1 MYDIVN
7 KISALNLP
15 KEVYPNI
22 PKFYASFS
30 DDLVTLEELKEKV
43 GYLTSKGIAIT
54 KPSQVKIFS
63 LPLDFIKNQ
72 VEQAEKLGL
81 LDMFI
86 SDPTRISSTELFQ
99 RLSYVMSLNETLKD
113 EKGKYSKILFNKK
126 EFDRR
131 YGVDYLTK
139 EKDDN
144 IKVETT
150 NNNEEKVVK
159 EETVSQTNTSL
170 DDLSS
175 EVEKAMNAITAE
187 PIVEN
192 PVKDVK
198 PVETQVEA
206 VVEPVVEAPV
216 QEVTSSEHE
225 DVNPYVM
232 ALSKEQ
238 TIRLDDEML
247 ARFEDLTAHLK
258 NVLITLGY
266 SDEIDGT
273 KSDNLI
279 KLLTSGVTE
288 EREILYYTLTYN
300 KNLTDEEK
308 VSIYKSMK
316 YLEKIG
322 FSKDDIA
329 YMMEN
334 TPEKFIELLKEQKK
348 LVTENISYLKDL
360 GVTNYQDIFLKFY
373 EMFLMDNSN
382 FIAIFSK
389 YEKEDLIEKLKKNI
403 NIVEFL

>member
-7 KISALNLP
+7 KISVLNLP

-30 DDLVTLEELKEKV
+30 DDLVTLEELKEKM

-54 KPSQVKIFS
+54 KPSQVKVFS
-63 LPLDFIKNQ
+63 LPLDFIKSQ

-144 IKVETT
+144 VKVETT
-150 NNNEEKVVK
+150 NNNEENVVK
-159 EETVSQTNTSL
+159 EETISQTNTSL

-175 EVEKAMNAITAE
+175 EVEKAMNTITAE

-192 PVKDVK
+192 PVKDVEHIETH
-198 PVETQVEA
+198 VEVASELIN
-206 VVEPVVEAPV
+206 ESPV
-216 QEVTSSEHE
+216 QEVTPVNNPSETE
-225 DVNPYVM
+225 EINPYVM

-288 EREILYYTLTYN
+288 KREILYYTLTYN

-308 VSIYKSMK
+308 VSIYKA
-316 YLEKIG
+316 I
-322 FSKDDIA
+322 D
-329 YMMEN
+329 N
-334 TPEKFIELLKEQKK
+334 ELK
-348 LVTENISYLKDL
+348 L
-360 GVTNYQDIFLKFY
+360 TNNGELS
-373 EMFLMDNSN
+373 L
-382 FIAIFSK
+382 
-389 YEKEDLIEKLKKNI
+389 
-403 NIVEFL
+403 

>member
-7 KISALNLP
+7 KISVLNLP

-22 PKFYASFS
+22 PKFYDSFS
-30 DDLVTLEELKEKV
+30 DDLVTLEELKEKM

-54 KPSQVKIFS
+54 KPSQVKVFS
-63 LPLDFIKNQ
+63 LPLDFIKSQ

-139 EKDDN
+139 EKDNDV
-144 IKVETT
+144 KVETT
-150 NNNEEKVVK
+150 NNNEENVVK
-159 EETVSQTNTSL
+159 EETISQTNTSL

-175 EVEKAMNAITAE
+175 EVEKAMNTITAE

-192 PVKDVK
+192 PVKDVE
-198 PVETQVEA
+198 PIETHVEVA
-206 VVEPVVEAPV
+206 SEPINESPV
-216 QEVTSSEHE
+216 QEVTPVNNPSETE
-225 DVNPYVM
+225 EINPYVM

-288 EREILYYTLTYN
+288 KREILYYTLTYN

-308 VSIYKSMK
+308 VSIYKA
-316 YLEKIG
+316 I
-322 FSKDDIA
+322 D
-329 YMMEN
+329 N
-334 TPEKFIELLKEQKK
+334 ELK
-348 LVTENISYLKDL
+348 L
-360 GVTNYQDIFLKFY
+360 TNNGELS
-373 EMFLMDNSN
+373 L
-382 FIAIFSK
+382 
-389 YEKEDLIEKLKKNI
+389 
-403 NIVEFL
+403 

>member
-7 KISALNLP
+7 KISVLNLP

-30 DDLVTLEELKEKV
+30 DDLVTLEELKEKM

-54 KPSQVKIFS
+54 KPSQVKVFS
-63 LPLDFIKNQ
+63 LPLDFIKSQ

-139 EKDDN
+139 EKDDDVK
-144 IKVETT
+144 IETT
-150 NNNEEKVVK
+150 NNNEENVVK
-159 EETVSQTNTSL
+159 EETISQTNTSL

-175 EVEKAMNAITAE
+175 EVEKAMNTITAE

-192 PVKDVK
+192 PVKDVE
-198 PVETQVEA
+198 PIETHVEVA
-206 VVEPVVEAPV
+206 SEPINESPV
-216 QEVTSSEHE
+216 QEVTPVNNPSETE
-225 DVNPYVM
+225 EINPYVM

-288 EREILYYTLTYN
+288 KREILYYTLTYN

-308 VSIYKSMK
+308 VSIYKA
-316 YLEKIG
+316 I
-322 FSKDDIA
+322 D
-329 YMMEN
+329 N
-334 TPEKFIELLKEQKK
+334 ELK
-348 LVTENISYLKDL
+348 L
-360 GVTNYQDIFLKFY
+360 TNNGELS
-373 EMFLMDNSN
+373 L
-382 FIAIFSK
+382 
-389 YEKEDLIEKLKKNI
+389 
-403 NIVEFL
+403 

>member
-7 KISALNLP
+7 KISVLNLP

-30 DDLVTLEELKEKV
+30 DDLVTLEELKEKM

-54 KPSQVKIFS
+54 KPSQVKVFS
-63 LPLDFIKNQ
+63 LPLDFIKSQ

-131 YGVDYLTK
+131 YGVEYLTK

-144 IKVETT
+144 VKVETS
-150 NNNEEKVVK
+150 NNNEENVVK
-159 EETVSQTNTSL
+159 KETVSQTNTSL

-175 EVEKAMNAITAE
+175 EVEKAMNTITAE

-192 PVKDVK
+192 PVKDVE
-198 PVETQVEA
+198 PVETHVEVA
-206 VVEPVVEAPV
+206 AEPINESSVQKVTPV
-216 QEVTSSEHE
+216 NTPSEVE

-308 VSIYKSMK
+308 VSIYKA
-316 YLEKIG
+316 I
-322 FSKDDIA
+322 D
-329 YMMEN
+329 N
-334 TPEKFIELLKEQKK
+334 ELK
-348 LVTENISYLKDL
+348 L
-360 GVTNYQDIFLKFY
+360 TNNGELS
-373 EMFLMDNSN
+373 L
-382 FIAIFSK
+382 
-389 YEKEDLIEKLKKNI
+389 
-403 NIVEFL
+403 

>member
-30 DDLVTLEELKEKV
+30 DDLITLEELKEKM

-63 LPLDFIKNQ
+63 LPLDFIKSQ

-81 LDMFI
+81 LDIFI
-86 SDPTRISSTELFQ
+86 SDPTRITSTELFQ
-99 RLSYVMSLNETLKD
+99 RLGYVMSLNESLKD
-113 EKGKYSKILFNKK
+113 EKEKYKKILFNKK

-131 YGVDYLTK
+131 YGVEYLNTRQK
-139 EKDDN
+139 EIITDFEKQDVIIDKPEDVSKNVEPVIIENN
-144 IKVETT
+144 IIT
-150 NNNEEKVVK
+150 
-159 EETVSQTNTSL
+159 

-175 EVEKAMNAITAE
+175 EVEKAMNAPVVE
-187 PIVEN
+187 PVVEN

-206 VVEPVVEAPV
+206 VVEPVVEAQV
-216 QEVTSSEHE
+216 QEVTPVSAPSESE
-225 DVNPYVM
+225 EINPYVM

-279 KLLTSGVTE
+279 KLLTSGITE

-308 VSIYKSMK
+308 VSIYNA
-316 YLEKIG
+316 I
-322 FSKDDIA
+322 D
-329 YMMEN
+329 N
-334 TPEKFIELLKEQKK
+334 ELK
-348 LVTENISYLKDL
+348 L
-360 GVTNYQDIFLKFY
+360 TNNGELS
-373 EMFLMDNSN
+373 L
-382 FIAIFSK
+382 
-389 YEKEDLIEKLKKNI
+389 
-403 NIVEFL
+403 

>member
-7 KISALNLP
+7 KISVLNLP

-30 DDLVTLEELKEKV
+30 DDLVTLEELKEKM

-54 KPSQVKIFS
+54 KPSQVKVFS
-63 LPLDFIKNQ
+63 LPLDFIKSQ

-86 SDPTRISSTELFQ
+86 SDPTRISSTELFK

-139 EKDDN
+139 EKGN
-144 IKVETT
+144 NVKV
-150 NNNEEKVVK
+150 
-159 EETVSQTNTSL
+159 ETVSQTNTAL

-175 EVEKAMNAITAE
+175 EVEKAMNTITAE

-192 PVKDVK
+192 PVKDVE
-198 PVETQVEA
+198 PVETHVEVA
-206 VVEPVVEAPV
+206 SEPINESSV
-216 QEVTSSEHE
+216 QEVTPVNNPTEVE

-308 VSIYKSMK
+308 VSIYKA
-316 YLEKIG
+316 I
-322 FSKDDIA
+322 D
-329 YMMEN
+329 N
-334 TPEKFIELLKEQKK
+334 ELK
-348 LVTENISYLKDL
+348 L
-360 GVTNYQDIFLKFY
+360 TNNGELS
-373 EMFLMDNSN
+373 L
-382 FIAIFSK
+382 
-389 YEKEDLIEKLKKNI
+389 
-403 NIVEFL
+403 

>member
-7 KISALNLP
+7 KISVLNLP

-30 DDLVTLEELKEKV
+30 DDLVTLEELKEKM
-43 GYLTSKGIAIT
+43 GYLTTKGIAIT
-54 KPSQVKIFS
+54 KPSQVKVFS
-63 LPLDFIKNQ
+63 LPLDFIKSQ

-86 SDPTRISSTELFQ
+86 SDPTRISSTELFK

-139 EKDDN
+139 EKNDN
-144 IKVETT
+144 VKVETT
-150 NNNEEKVVK
+150 NNNEENVVK
-159 EETVSQTNTSL
+159 KETVSQTNTSL

-175 EVEKAMNAITAE
+175 EVEKAMNTITAE

-192 PVKDVK
+192 PVKDVE
-198 PVETQVEA
+198 PIETHVEVA
-206 VVEPVVEAPV
+206 SEPINESSV
-216 QEVTSSEHE
+216 QEVTPVNNPSEVE
-225 DVNPYVM
+225 VVNPYVM

-308 VSIYKSMK
+308 VSIYNA
-316 YLEKIG
+316 I
-322 FSKDDIA
+322 D
-329 YMMEN
+329 N
-334 TPEKFIELLKEQKK
+334 ELK
-348 LVTENISYLKDL
+348 L
-360 GVTNYQDIFLKFY
+360 TNNGELS
-373 EMFLMDNSN
+373 L
-382 FIAIFSK
+382 
-389 YEKEDLIEKLKKNI
+389 
-403 NIVEFL
+403 

>member
-7 KISALNLP
+7 KISVLNLP

-30 DDLVTLEELKEKV
+30 DDLVTLEELKEKM

-54 KPSQVKIFS
+54 KPSQVKVFS
-63 LPLDFIKNQ
+63 LPLDFIKSQ

-86 SDPTRISSTELFQ
+86 SDPTRISSTELFK

-139 EKDDN
+139 EKHDN
-144 IKVETT
+144 VKVETT
-150 NNNEEKVVK
+150 NNNEENVVK
-159 EETVSQTNTSL
+159 EETISQTNTSL

-175 EVEKAMNAITAE
+175 EVEKAMNTITAE

-192 PVKDVK
+192 PVKDVE
-198 PVETQVEA
+198 PVEVA
-206 VVEPVVEAPV
+206 SEPINESPV
-216 QEVTSSEHE
+216 QEVTSVNTTLETE
-225 DVNPYVM
+225 EINPYVM

-288 EREILYYTLTYN
+288 KREILYYTLTYN

-308 VSIYKSMK
+308 VSIYKA
-316 YLEKIG
+316 I
-322 FSKDDIA
+322 D
-329 YMMEN
+329 N
-334 TPEKFIELLKEQKK
+334 ELK
-348 LVTENISYLKDL
+348 L
-360 GVTNYQDIFLKFY
+360 TNNGELS
-373 EMFLMDNSN
+373 L
-382 FIAIFSK
+382 
-389 YEKEDLIEKLKKNI
+389 
-403 NIVEFL
+403 

>member
-7 KISALNLP
+7 KISVLNLP

-30 DDLVTLEELKEKV
+30 DDLVTLEELKEKM

-54 KPSQVKIFS
+54 KPSQVKVFS
-63 LPLDFIKNQ
+63 LPLDFIKSQ

-144 IKVETT
+144 VKVETT
-150 NNNEEKVVK
+150 NNNEENVVK
-159 EETVSQTNTSL
+159 EETISQTNTSL
-170 DDLSS
+170 DDLNS
-175 EVEKAMNAITAE
+175 EVEKAMNTITAE

-192 PVKDVK
+192 PVKDVE
-198 PVETQVEA
+198 PVETHVEVA
-206 VVEPVVEAPV
+206 SEPINESPV
-216 QEVTSSEHE
+216 QEVTPVNNPSETE
-225 DVNPYVM
+225 EINPYVM

-288 EREILYYTLTYN
+288 KREILYYTLTYN

-308 VSIYKSMK
+308 VSIYKA
-316 YLEKIG
+316 I
-322 FSKDDIA
+322 D
-329 YMMEN
+329 N
-334 TPEKFIELLKEQKK
+334 ELK
-348 LVTENISYLKDL
+348 LTNNGELSLWNI
-360 GVTNYQDIFLKFY
+360 
-373 EMFLMDNSN
+373 
-382 FIAIFSK
+382 
-389 YEKEDLIEKLKKNI
+389 
-403 NIVEFL
+403 

>member
-63 LPLDFIKNQ
+63 LPLDFIKSQ

-81 LDMFI
+81 LDMFV
-86 SDPTRISSTELFQ
+86 SDPTRISSTELFK

-131 YGVDYLTK
+131 YGVEYLTK

-144 IKVETT
+144 VKVETT

-175 EVEKAMNAITAE
+175 EVEKAMNTITAE

-192 PVKDVK
+192 PVKDVES
-198 PVETQVEA
+198 VETHVEVA
-206 VVEPVVEAPV
+206 SEPINESSVQKVTPV
-216 QEVTSSEHE
+216 NTPTEVE

-308 VSIYKSMK
+308 VSIYNA
-316 YLEKIG
+316 I
-322 FSKDDIA
+322 D
-329 YMMEN
+329 N
-334 TPEKFIELLKEQKK
+334 ELK
-348 LVTENISYLKDL
+348 L
-360 GVTNYQDIFLKFY
+360 TNNGELS
-373 EMFLMDNSN
+373 L
-382 FIAIFSK
+382 
-389 YEKEDLIEKLKKNI
+389 
-403 NIVEFL
+403 

>member
-30 DDLVTLEELKEKV
+30 DDLVTLEELKEKM

-86 SDPTRISSTELFQ
+86 SDPTRITSTELFQ

-144 IKVETT
+144 VKVETT

-192 PVKDVK
+192 PVKDVE

-216 QEVTSSEHE
+216 QEVTPVSTPSEPE

-308 VSIYKSMK
+308 VSIYKA
-316 YLEKIG
+316 I
-322 FSKDDIA
+322 D
-329 YMMEN
+329 N
-334 TPEKFIELLKEQKK
+334 ELK
-348 LVTENISYLKDL
+348 L
-360 GVTNYQDIFLKFY
+360 TNNGELS
-373 EMFLMDNSN
+373 L
-382 FIAIFSK
+382 
-389 YEKEDLIEKLKKNI
+389 
-403 NIVEFL
+403 

>member
-30 DDLVTLEELKEKV
+30 DDLVTLEELKEKM
-43 GYLTSKGIAIT
+43 GYLTSKGIVIT
-54 KPSQVKIFS
+54 KPSQVKVFS
-63 LPLDFIKNQ
+63 LPLDFIKSQ

-86 SDPTRISSTELFQ
+86 SDPTRITSTELFQ
-99 RLSYVMSLNETLKD
+99 RLGYVMSLNESLKD

-144 IKVETT
+144 VKVETT

-216 QEVTSSEHE
+216 QEVTPVSTPSEPE
-225 DVNPYVM
+225 EVNPYVM

-308 VSIYKSMK
+308 VSIYKA
-316 YLEKIG
+316 I
-322 FSKDDIA
+322 D
-329 YMMEN
+329 N
-334 TPEKFIELLKEQKK
+334 ELK
-348 LVTENISYLKDL
+348 L
-360 GVTNYQDIFLKFY
+360 TNNGELS
-373 EMFLMDNSN
+373 L
-382 FIAIFSK
+382 
-389 YEKEDLIEKLKKNI
+389 
-403 NIVEFL
+403 

>member
-7 KISALNLP
+7 KISVLNLP

-30 DDLVTLEELKEKV
+30 DDLVTLEELKEKM

-54 KPSQVKIFS
+54 KPSQVKVFS
-63 LPLDFIKNQ
+63 LPLDFIKSQ

-139 EKDDN
+139 EKDNDVK
-144 IKVETT
+144 IETT
-150 NNNEEKVVK
+150 NNNEENVVK
-159 EETVSQTNTSL
+159 EETISQTNTSL

-175 EVEKAMNAITAE
+175 EVEKAMNTITAE

-192 PVKDVK
+192 PVKDVE
-198 PVETQVEA
+198 PVETHVEVA
-206 VVEPVVEAPV
+206 SEPINESPV
-216 QEVTSSEHE
+216 QEVTPVNNPSETE
-225 DVNPYVM
+225 EINPYVM

-288 EREILYYTLTYN
+288 KREILYYTLTYN

-308 VSIYKSMK
+308 VSIYKA
-316 YLEKIG
+316 I
-322 FSKDDIA
+322 D
-329 YMMEN
+329 N
-334 TPEKFIELLKEQKK
+334 ELK
-348 LVTENISYLKDL
+348 L
-360 GVTNYQDIFLKFY
+360 TNNGELS
-373 EMFLMDNSN
+373 L
-382 FIAIFSK
+382 
-389 YEKEDLIEKLKKNI
+389 
-403 NIVEFL
+403 

>member
-7 KISALNLP
+7 KISVLNLP

-30 DDLVTLEELKEKV
+30 DDLVTLEELKEKM

-63 LPLDFIKNQ
+63 LPLDFIKSQ
-72 VEQAEKLGL
+72 VEQAEKLGI
-81 LDMFI
+81 LDMFV
-86 SDPTRISSTELFQ
+86 SDPTRISSTELFK

-113 EKGKYSKILFNKK
+113 EKGKYCKILFNKK

-131 YGVDYLTK
+131 HGVEYLTK

-144 IKVETT
+144 VKIETT
-150 NNNEEKVVK
+150 NNNEENVVK

-175 EVEKAMNAITAE
+175 EVEKAMNTITAE

-192 PVKDVK
+192 PVKDVE
-198 PVETQVEA
+198 PVETHVEVA
-206 VVEPVVEAPV
+206 SEPINESSV
-216 QEVTSSEHE
+216 QEVTPVNNPTEVE

-308 VSIYKSMK
+308 VSIYKA
-316 YLEKIG
+316 I
-322 FSKDDIA
+322 D
-329 YMMEN
+329 N
-334 TPEKFIELLKEQKK
+334 ELK
-348 LVTENISYLKDL
+348 L
-360 GVTNYQDIFLKFY
+360 TNNGELS
-373 EMFLMDNSN
+373 L
-382 FIAIFSK
+382 
-389 YEKEDLIEKLKKNI
+389 
-403 NIVEFL
+403 

>member
-7 KISALNLP
+7 KISVLNLP

-30 DDLVTLEELKEKV
+30 DDLVTLEELKEKM

-54 KPSQVKIFS
+54 KPSQVKVFS
-63 LPLDFIKNQ
+63 LPLDFIKSQ

-86 SDPTRISSTELFQ
+86 SDPTRISSTELFK

-144 IKVETT
+144 VKVETT
-150 NNNEEKVVK
+150 NNNEENAVK
-159 EETVSQTNTSL
+159 EETISQTNTSL

-175 EVEKAMNAITAE
+175 EVEKAMNTITAE

-192 PVKDVK
+192 PVKDVE
-198 PVETQVEA
+198 PIETHVEVA
-206 VVEPVVEAPV
+206 SEPINESSV
-216 QEVTSSEHE
+216 QEVTPVSTPSEPE

-308 VSIYKSMK
+308 VSIYKA
-316 YLEKIG
+316 I
-322 FSKDDIA
+322 D
-329 YMMEN
+329 N
-334 TPEKFIELLKEQKK
+334 ELK
-348 LVTENISYLKDL
+348 L
-360 GVTNYQDIFLKFY
+360 TNNGELS
-373 EMFLMDNSN
+373 L
-382 FIAIFSK
+382 
-389 YEKEDLIEKLKKNI
+389 
-403 NIVEFL
+403 

>member
-30 DDLVTLEELKEKV
+30 DDLVTLEELKEKM

-86 SDPTRISSTELFQ
+86 SDPTRITSTELFQ

-144 IKVETT
+144 VKVETT

-159 EETVSQTNTSL
+159 EETVSQPNTSL

-192 PVKDVK
+192 PVKDVE

-216 QEVTSSEHE
+216 QEVTPVSTPSEPE
-225 DVNPYVM
+225 EVNPYVM

-308 VSIYKSMK
+308 VSIYKA
-316 YLEKIG
+316 I
-322 FSKDDIA
+322 D
-329 YMMEN
+329 N
-334 TPEKFIELLKEQKK
+334 ELK
-348 LVTENISYLKDL
+348 L
-360 GVTNYQDIFLKFY
+360 TNNGELS
-373 EMFLMDNSN
+373 L
-382 FIAIFSK
+382 
-389 YEKEDLIEKLKKNI
+389 
-403 NIVEFL
+403 

>member
-7 KISALNLP
+7 KISVLNLP

-30 DDLVTLEELKEKV
+30 DDLVTLEELKEKM

-54 KPSQVKIFS
+54 KPSQVKVFS
-63 LPLDFIKNQ
+63 LPLDFIKSQ

-131 YGVDYLTK
+131 YGVEYLTK

-144 IKVETT
+144 VKIETT
-150 NNNEEKVVK
+150 NNNEENVVK

-175 EVEKAMNAITAE
+175 EVEKAMNTITAE

-192 PVKDVK
+192 PVKDVE
-198 PVETQVEA
+198 PVETHVEVA
-206 VVEPVVEAPV
+206 SEPINESSI
-216 QEVTSSEHE
+216 QEVIPVNTPSEVE

-308 VSIYKSMK
+308 VSIYKA
-316 YLEKIG
+316 I
-322 FSKDDIA
+322 D
-329 YMMEN
+329 N
-334 TPEKFIELLKEQKK
+334 ELK
-348 LVTENISYLKDL
+348 L
-360 GVTNYQDIFLKFY
+360 TNNGELS
-373 EMFLMDNSN
+373 L
-382 FIAIFSK
+382 
-389 YEKEDLIEKLKKNI
+389 
-403 NIVEFL
+403 

>member
-7 KISALNLP
+7 KISVLNLP

-30 DDLVTLEELKEKV
+30 DDLVTLEELKEKM

-63 LPLDFIKNQ
+63 LPLDFIKSQ

-81 LDMFI
+81 LDMFV
-86 SDPTRISSTELFQ
+86 SDPTRISSTELFK

-131 YGVDYLTK
+131 YGVEYLTK

-144 IKVETT
+144 VKVETT
-150 NNNEEKVVK
+150 NNNEENVVK
-159 EETVSQTNTSL
+159 KETVSQTNTSL

-175 EVEKAMNAITAE
+175 EVEKAMNTITAE

-192 PVKDVK
+192 PVKNVE
-198 PVETQVEA
+198 PVETHVE
-206 VVEPVVEAPV
+206 VVSEPINESSVK
-216 QEVTSSEHE
+216 EVTPVNTPTEVE

-308 VSIYKSMK
+308 VSIYNA
-316 YLEKIG
+316 I
-322 FSKDDIA
+322 D
-329 YMMEN
+329 N
-334 TPEKFIELLKEQKK
+334 ELK
-348 LVTENISYLKDL
+348 L
-360 GVTNYQDIFLKFY
+360 TNNGELS
-373 EMFLMDNSN
+373 L
-382 FIAIFSK
+382 
-389 YEKEDLIEKLKKNI
+389 
-403 NIVEFL
+403 

>member
-7 KISALNLP
+7 KISVLNLP

-30 DDLVTLEELKEKV
+30 DDLVTLEELKEKM

-54 KPSQVKIFS
+54 KPSQVKVFS
-63 LPLDFIKNQ
+63 LPLDFIKSQ

-86 SDPTRISSTELFQ
+86 SDPTRISSTELFK

-139 EKDDN
+139 EKDEN
-144 IKVETT
+144 VKVETT
-150 NNNEEKVVK
+150 NSNEENVVK
-159 EETVSQTNTSL
+159 KETVSQTNTSL

-175 EVEKAMNAITAE
+175 EVEKAMNTITAE

-192 PVKDVK
+192 PVKNVE
-198 PVETQVEA
+198 PVETHVEVA
-206 VVEPVVEAPV
+206 SKPINESSV
-216 QEVTSSEHE
+216 QEVTPVNTPTEVE

-247 ARFEDLTAHLK
+247 VRFEDLTAHLK

-308 VSIYKSMK
+308 VSIYNA
-316 YLEKIG
+316 I
-322 FSKDDIA
+322 D
-329 YMMEN
+329 N
-334 TPEKFIELLKEQKK
+334 ELK
-348 LVTENISYLKDL
+348 L
-360 GVTNYQDIFLKFY
+360 TNNGELS
-373 EMFLMDNSN
+373 L
-382 FIAIFSK
+382 
-389 YEKEDLIEKLKKNI
+389 
-403 NIVEFL
+403 

>member
-7 KISALNLP
+7 KISVLNLP

-30 DDLVTLEELKEKV
+30 DDLVTLEELKEKM

-54 KPSQVKIFS
+54 KPSQVKVFS
-63 LPLDFIKNQ
+63 LPLDFIKSQ

-139 EKDDN
+139 EKDNDVK
-144 IKVETT
+144 IETT
-150 NNNEEKVVK
+150 NNNEENVVK
-159 EETVSQTNTSL
+159 EETISQTNTSL

-175 EVEKAMNAITAE
+175 EVEKAMNTITAE

-192 PVKDVK
+192 PVKDV
-198 PVETQVEA
+198 
-206 VVEPVVEAPV
+206 EPIEVASEPINESPV
-216 QEVTSSEHE
+216 QEVTPVNNPSETE
-225 DVNPYVM
+225 EINPYVM

-279 KLLTSGVTE
+279 KLLTSGITE
-288 EREILYYTLTYN
+288 KREILYYTLTYN

-308 VSIYKSMK
+308 VSIYKA
-316 YLEKIG
+316 I
-322 FSKDDIA
+322 D
-329 YMMEN
+329 N
-334 TPEKFIELLKEQKK
+334 ELK
-348 LVTENISYLKDL
+348 L
-360 GVTNYQDIFLKFY
+360 TNNGELS
-373 EMFLMDNSN
+373 L
-382 FIAIFSK
+382 
-389 YEKEDLIEKLKKNI
+389 
-403 NIVEFL
+403 

>member
-7 KISALNLP
+7 KISVLNLP

-30 DDLVTLEELKEKV
+30 DDLVTLEELKEKM

-54 KPSQVKIFS
+54 KPSQVKVFS
-63 LPLDFIKNQ
+63 LPLDFIKSQ

-86 SDPTRISSTELFQ
+86 SDPTRISSTELFK

-131 YGVDYLTK
+131 YGVEYLTK

-144 IKVETT
+144 VKVETS
-150 NNNEEKVVK
+150 NNNEENVVK
-159 EETVSQTNTSL
+159 KETVSQTNTSL

-175 EVEKAMNAITAE
+175 EVEKAMNTITAE

-192 PVKDVK
+192 PVKDVE
-198 PVETQVEA
+198 PVETHVEVA
-206 VVEPVVEAPV
+206 AEPINESSVQKVTPV
-216 QEVTSSEHE
+216 NTPSEVE

-308 VSIYKSMK
+308 VSIYKA
-316 YLEKIG
+316 I
-322 FSKDDIA
+322 D
-329 YMMEN
+329 N
-334 TPEKFIELLKEQKK
+334 ELK
-348 LVTENISYLKDL
+348 L
-360 GVTNYQDIFLKFY
+360 TNNGELS
-373 EMFLMDNSN
+373 L
-382 FIAIFSK
+382 
-389 YEKEDLIEKLKKNI
+389 
-403 NIVEFL
+403 

>member
-7 KISALNLP
+7 KISVLNLP

-30 DDLVTLEELKEKV
+30 DDLVTLEELKEKM

-54 KPSQVKIFS
+54 KPSQVKVFS
-63 LPLDFIKNQ
+63 LPLDFIKSQ

-144 IKVETT
+144 VKVETT
-150 NNNEEKVVK
+150 NNNEENVVK
-159 EETVSQTNTSL
+159 EETISQTNTSL

-175 EVEKAMNAITAE
+175 EVEKAMNTITAE

-192 PVKDVK
+192 PVKDVE
-198 PVETQVEA
+198 PVETHVEVA
-206 VVEPVVEAPV
+206 SEPINESPV
-216 QEVTSSEHE
+216 QEVTSVNNPSETE
-225 DVNPYVM
+225 EINPYVM

-288 EREILYYTLTYN
+288 KREILYYTLTYN

-308 VSIYKSMK
+308 VSIYKA
-316 YLEKIG
+316 I
-322 FSKDDIA
+322 D
-329 YMMEN
+329 N
-334 TPEKFIELLKEQKK
+334 ELK
-348 LVTENISYLKDL
+348 L
-360 GVTNYQDIFLKFY
+360 TNNGELS
-373 EMFLMDNSN
+373 L
-382 FIAIFSK
+382 
-389 YEKEDLIEKLKKNI
+389 
-403 NIVEFL
+403 

>member
-7 KISALNLP
+7 KISVLNLP

-30 DDLVTLEELKEKV
+30 DDLVTLEELKEKM

-54 KPSQVKIFS
+54 KPSQVKVFS
-63 LPLDFIKNQ
+63 LPLDFIKSQ

-139 EKDDN
+139 EKDNDV
-144 IKVETT
+144 KVETT
-150 NNNEEKVVK
+150 NNNEENVVK
-159 EETVSQTNTSL
+159 EETISQTNTSL

-175 EVEKAMNAITAE
+175 EVEKAMNTITAE

-192 PVKDVK
+192 PVKDVE
-198 PVETQVEA
+198 PIETQVEVA
-206 VVEPVVEAPV
+206 SEPINESPV
-216 QEVTSSEHE
+216 QEVTPVNTTSEVE

-288 EREILYYTLTYN
+288 KREILYYTLTYN

-308 VSIYKSMK
+308 VSIYKA
-316 YLEKIG
+316 I
-322 FSKDDIA
+322 D
-329 YMMEN
+329 N
-334 TPEKFIELLKEQKK
+334 ELK
-348 LVTENISYLKDL
+348 L
-360 GVTNYQDIFLKFY
+360 TNNGELS
-373 EMFLMDNSN
+373 L
-382 FIAIFSK
+382 
-389 YEKEDLIEKLKKNI
+389 
-403 NIVEFL
+403 

>member
-7 KISALNLP
+7 KISILNLP

-30 DDLVTLEELKEKV
+30 DDLVTLEELKEKM

-54 KPSQVKIFS
+54 KPSQVKVFS
-63 LPLDFIKNQ
+63 LPLDFIKSQ

-86 SDPTRISSTELFQ
+86 SDPTRISSTELFK

-144 IKVETT
+144 VKVETT
-150 NNNEEKVVK
+150 YNNEENVVK

-175 EVEKAMNAITAE
+175 EVEKAMNTITAE

-192 PVKDVK
+192 PVKDVEPIETHVEVASEPINESSVQK
-198 PVETQVEA
+198 VTPVNT
-206 VVEPVVEAPV
+206 PS
-216 QEVTSSEHE
+216 EVE

-308 VSIYKSMK
+308 VSIYKA
-316 YLEKIG
+316 I
-322 FSKDDIA
+322 D
-329 YMMEN
+329 N
-334 TPEKFIELLKEQKK
+334 ELK
-348 LVTENISYLKDL
+348 L
-360 GVTNYQDIFLKFY
+360 TNNGELS
-373 EMFLMDNSN
+373 L
-382 FIAIFSK
+382 
-389 YEKEDLIEKLKKNI
+389 
-403 NIVEFL
+403 

>member
-7 KISALNLP
+7 KISVLNLP

-30 DDLVTLEELKEKV
+30 DDLVTLEELKEKM

-54 KPSQVKIFS
+54 KPSQVKVFS
-63 LPLDFIKNQ
+63 LPLDFIKSQ

-86 SDPTRISSTELFQ
+86 SDPTRISSTELCK

-144 IKVETT
+144 VKVETT
-150 NNNEEKVVK
+150 NNNEENVVK
-159 EETVSQTNTSL
+159 EETISQTNTSL

-175 EVEKAMNAITAE
+175 EVEKAMNTITAE

-192 PVKDVK
+192 PVKDVE
-198 PVETQVEA
+198 PVEVA
-206 VVEPVVEAPV
+206 SEPINESPV
-216 QEVTSSEHE
+216 QEVTSVNNPSETE
-225 DVNPYVM
+225 EINPYVM

-279 KLLTSGVTE
+279 KLLTSGITE
-288 EREILYYTLTYN
+288 KREILYYTLTYN

-308 VSIYKSMK
+308 VSIYKA
-316 YLEKIG
+316 I
-322 FSKDDIA
+322 D
-329 YMMEN
+329 N
-334 TPEKFIELLKEQKK
+334 ELK
-348 LVTENISYLKDL
+348 L
-360 GVTNYQDIFLKFY
+360 TNNGELS
-373 EMFLMDNSN
+373 L
-382 FIAIFSK
+382 
-389 YEKEDLIEKLKKNI
+389 
-403 NIVEFL
+403 

>member
-7 KISALNLP
+7 KISVLNLP

-30 DDLVTLEELKEKV
+30 DDLVTLEELKEKM

-54 KPSQVKIFS
+54 KPSQVKVFS
-63 LPLDFIKNQ
+63 LPLDFIKSQ

-131 YGVDYLTK
+131 YGVEYLTK

-144 IKVETT
+144 VKIETT
-150 NNNEEKVVK
+150 NNNEENVVK

-175 EVEKAMNAITAE
+175 EVEKAMNTITAE

-192 PVKDVK
+192 PVKDVE
-198 PVETQVEA
+198 PVETHVEVA
-206 VVEPVVEAPV
+206 SEPINESSI
-216 QEVTSSEHE
+216 QEVIPVNTPSEVE

-308 VSIYKSMK
+308 VSIYNA
-316 YLEKIG
+316 I
-322 FSKDDIA
+322 D
-329 YMMEN
+329 N
-334 TPEKFIELLKEQKK
+334 ELK
-348 LVTENISYLKDL
+348 L
-360 GVTNYQDIFLKFY
+360 TNNGELS
-373 EMFLMDNSN
+373 L
-382 FIAIFSK
+382 
-389 YEKEDLIEKLKKNI
+389 
-403 NIVEFL
+403 

>member
-7 KISALNLP
+7 KISVLNLP

-30 DDLVTLEELKEKV
+30 DDLVTLEELKEKM

-54 KPSQVKIFS
+54 KPSQVKVFS
-63 LPLDFIKNQ
+63 LPLDFIKSQ

-86 SDPTRISSTELFQ
+86 SDPTRISSTELFK

-139 EKDDN
+139 EKDNDV
-144 IKVETT
+144 KVETT
-150 NNNEEKVVK
+150 NNNEENVVK
-159 EETVSQTNTSL
+159 EETISQTNTSL

-175 EVEKAMNAITAE
+175 EVEKAMNTITAE

-192 PVKDVK
+192 PVKDVE
-198 PVETQVEA
+198 PVETHVEVA
-206 VVEPVVEAPV
+206 SEPINESPV
-216 QEVTSSEHE
+216 QEVTPVNNPSETE
-225 DVNPYVM
+225 EINPYVM

-288 EREILYYTLTYN
+288 KREILYYTLTYN

-308 VSIYKSMK
+308 VSIYKA
-316 YLEKIG
+316 I
-322 FSKDDIA
+322 D
-329 YMMEN
+329 N
-334 TPEKFIELLKEQKK
+334 ELK
-348 LVTENISYLKDL
+348 L
-360 GVTNYQDIFLKFY
+360 TNNGELS
-373 EMFLMDNSN
+373 L
-382 FIAIFSK
+382 
-389 YEKEDLIEKLKKNI
+389 
-403 NIVEFL
+403 

>member
-7 KISALNLP
+7 KISVLNLP

-30 DDLVTLEELKEKV
+30 DDLVTLEELKEKM
-43 GYLTSKGIAIT
+43 GYLTSKGITIT
-54 KPSQVKIFS
+54 KPSQVKVFS
-63 LPLDFIKNQ
+63 LPLDFIKSQ

-144 IKVETT
+144 VKVETT
-150 NNNEEKVVK
+150 NNNEENVVK
-159 EETVSQTNTSL
+159 EETISQTNTSL
-170 DDLSS
+170 DDLNS
-175 EVEKAMNAITAE
+175 EVEKAMNTITAE

-192 PVKDVK
+192 PVKDVE
-198 PVETQVEA
+198 PVETHVEVA
-206 VVEPVVEAPV
+206 SEPINESPV
-216 QEVTSSEHE
+216 QEVTSVNNPSETE
-225 DVNPYVM
+225 EINPYVM

-279 KLLTSGVTE
+279 KLLTSGITE
-288 EREILYYTLTYN
+288 KREILYYTLTYN

-308 VSIYKSMK
+308 VSIYKA
-316 YLEKIG
+316 I
-322 FSKDDIA
+322 D
-329 YMMEN
+329 N
-334 TPEKFIELLKEQKK
+334 ELK
-348 LVTENISYLKDL
+348 L
-360 GVTNYQDIFLKFY
+360 TNNGELS
-373 EMFLMDNSN
+373 L
-382 FIAIFSK
+382 
-389 YEKEDLIEKLKKNI
+389 
-403 NIVEFL
+403 

>member
-86 SDPTRISSTELFQ
+86 SDPTRISSTELFK

-144 IKVETT
+144 VKVETI

-308 VSIYKSMK
+308 VSIYKA
-316 YLEKIG
+316 I
-322 FSKDDIA
+322 D
-329 YMMEN
+329 N
-334 TPEKFIELLKEQKK
+334 ELK
-348 LVTENISYLKDL
+348 L
-360 GVTNYQDIFLKFY
+360 TNNGELS
-373 EMFLMDNSN
+373 L
-382 FIAIFSK
+382 
-389 YEKEDLIEKLKKNI
+389 
-403 NIVEFL
+403 

>member
-7 KISALNLP
+7 KISVLNLP

-30 DDLVTLEELKEKV
+30 DDLVTLEELKEKM

-54 KPSQVKIFS
+54 KPSQVKVFS
-63 LPLDFIKNQ
+63 LPLDFIKSQ

-139 EKDDN
+139 EKDNDVK
-144 IKVETT
+144 IETI
-150 NNNEEKVVK
+150 
-159 EETVSQTNTSL
+159 SQTNTSL

-175 EVEKAMNAITAE
+175 EVEKAMNTITAE

-192 PVKDVK
+192 PVKDVE
-198 PVETQVEA
+198 PVETHVEVA
-206 VVEPVVEAPV
+206 SEIINESPV
-216 QEVTSSEHE
+216 QEVTPVNNPSETE
-225 DVNPYVM
+225 EINPYVM

-288 EREILYYTLTYN
+288 KREILYYTLTYN

-308 VSIYKSMK
+308 VSIYKA
-316 YLEKIG
+316 I
-322 FSKDDIA
+322 D
-329 YMMEN
+329 N
-334 TPEKFIELLKEQKK
+334 ELK
-348 LVTENISYLKDL
+348 L
-360 GVTNYQDIFLKFY
+360 TNNGELS
-373 EMFLMDNSN
+373 L
-382 FIAIFSK
+382 
-389 YEKEDLIEKLKKNI
+389 
-403 NIVEFL
+403 

>member
-7 KISALNLP
+7 KISVLNLP

-30 DDLVTLEELKEKV
+30 DDLVTLEELKEKM

-54 KPSQVKIFS
+54 KPSQVKVFS
-63 LPLDFIKNQ
+63 LPLDFIKSQ

-99 RLSYVMSLNETLKD
+99 RLNYVMSLNETLKD

-144 IKVETT
+144 VKVETT
-150 NNNEEKVVK
+150 NNNEENVVK
-159 EETVSQTNTSL
+159 EETISQTNTSL

-175 EVEKAMNAITAE
+175 EVEKAMNTITAE

-192 PVKDVK
+192 PVNDVE
-198 PVETQVEA
+198 PVETHVEVA
-206 VVEPVVEAPV
+206 SEPINESPV
-216 QEVTSSEHE
+216 QEVTPVNNPSETE
-225 DVNPYVM
+225 EINPYVM

-288 EREILYYTLTYN
+288 KREILYYTLTYN

-308 VSIYKSMK
+308 VSIYKA
-316 YLEKIG
+316 I
-322 FSKDDIA
+322 D
-329 YMMEN
+329 N
-334 TPEKFIELLKEQKK
+334 ELK
-348 LVTENISYLKDL
+348 L
-360 GVTNYQDIFLKFY
+360 TNNGELS
-373 EMFLMDNSN
+373 L
-382 FIAIFSK
+382 
-389 YEKEDLIEKLKKNI
+389 
-403 NIVEFL
+403 

>member
-7 KISALNLP
+7 KISVLNLP

-30 DDLVTLEELKEKV
+30 DDLVTLEELKEKM

-54 KPSQVKIFS
+54 KPSQVKVFS
-63 LPLDFIKNQ
+63 LPLDFIKSQ

-86 SDPTRISSTELFQ
+86 RDPTRISSTELFQ
-99 RLSYVMSLNETLKD
+99 RLSYVMSLNETLRD

-144 IKVETT
+144 VKVETI
-150 NNNEEKVVK
+150 
-159 EETVSQTNTSL
+159 SQTNTSL

-175 EVEKAMNAITAE
+175 EVEKAMNTITAE

-192 PVKDVK
+192 PVKDVE
-198 PVETQVEA
+198 PIETHVE
-206 VVEPVVEAPV
+206 VVSEPINESPV
-216 QEVTSSEHE
+216 QEVTPVNNPSETE
-225 DVNPYVM
+225 EINPYVM

-288 EREILYYTLTYN
+288 KREILYYTLTYN

-308 VSIYKSMK
+308 VSIYKA
-316 YLEKIG
+316 I
-322 FSKDDIA
+322 D
-329 YMMEN
+329 N
-334 TPEKFIELLKEQKK
+334 ELK
-348 LVTENISYLKDL
+348 L
-360 GVTNYQDIFLKFY
+360 TNNGELS
-373 EMFLMDNSN
+373 L
-382 FIAIFSK
+382 
-389 YEKEDLIEKLKKNI
+389 
-403 NIVEFL
+403 

>member
-7 KISALNLP
+7 KISVLNLP

-30 DDLVTLEELKEKV
+30 DDLVTLEELKEKM

-54 KPSQVKIFS
+54 KPSQVKVFS
-63 LPLDFIKNQ
+63 LPLDFIKSQ

-86 SDPTRISSTELFQ
+86 SDPTRISSTELFK

-144 IKVETT
+144 VKVETT
-150 NNNEEKVVK
+150 NNNEENVVK
-159 EETVSQTNTSL
+159 EETISQTNTSL

-175 EVEKAMNAITAE
+175 EVEKAMNTITAE

-192 PVKDVK
+192 PVKDVE
-198 PVETQVEA
+198 PVETHVEVA
-206 VVEPVVEAPV
+206 SEPINESPV
-216 QEVTSSEHE
+216 QEVTPVNNPSETE
-225 DVNPYVM
+225 EINPYVM

-279 KLLTSGVTE
+279 KLLTSGITE
-288 EREILYYTLTYN
+288 KREILYYTLTYN

-308 VSIYKSMK
+308 VSIYKA
-316 YLEKIG
+316 I
-322 FSKDDIA
+322 D
-329 YMMEN
+329 N
-334 TPEKFIELLKEQKK
+334 ELK
-348 LVTENISYLKDL
+348 L
-360 GVTNYQDIFLKFY
+360 TNNGELS
-373 EMFLMDNSN
+373 L
-382 FIAIFSK
+382 
-389 YEKEDLIEKLKKNI
+389 
-403 NIVEFL
+403 

>member
-1 MYDIVN
+1 MKKVNIVR
-7 KISALNLP
+7 
-15 KEVYPNI
+15 Y
-22 PKFYASFS
+22 
-30 DDLVTLEELKEKV
+30 
-43 GYLTSKGIAIT
+43 YLI
-54 KPSQVKIFS
+54 
-63 LPLDFIKNQ
+63 
-72 VEQAEKLGL
+72 
-81 LDMFI
+81 
-86 SDPTRISSTELFQ
+86 
-99 RLSYVMSLNETLKD
+99 
-113 EKGKYSKILFNKK
+113 KK

-308 VSIYKSMK
+308 VSIYKA
-316 YLEKIG
+316 I
-322 FSKDDIA
+322 D
-329 YMMEN
+329 N
-334 TPEKFIELLKEQKK
+334 ELK
-348 LVTENISYLKDL
+348 L
-360 GVTNYQDIFLKFY
+360 TNSGELS
-373 EMFLMDNSN
+373 L
-382 FIAIFSK
+382 
-389 YEKEDLIEKLKKNI
+389 
-403 NIVEFL
+403 

>member
-7 KISALNLP
+7 KISVLNLP

-30 DDLVTLEELKEKV
+30 DDLVTLEELKEKM

-54 KPSQVKIFS
+54 KPSQVKVFS
-63 LPLDFIKNQ
+63 LPLDFIKSQ

-86 SDPTRISSTELFQ
+86 SDPTRISSTELFK

-144 IKVETT
+144 VKVETT
-150 NNNEEKVVK
+150 NNNEENVVK
-159 EETVSQTNTSL
+159 EETISQTNTSL

-175 EVEKAMNAITAE
+175 EVEKAMNTITAE

-192 PVKDVK
+192 PVKDVE
-198 PVETQVEA
+198 PVETHVEVA
-206 VVEPVVEAPV
+206 SEPINESSV
-216 QEVTSSEHE
+216 QEVTSVNTPTEVE

-308 VSIYKSMK
+308 VSIYKA
-316 YLEKIG
+316 I
-322 FSKDDIA
+322 D
-329 YMMEN
+329 N
-334 TPEKFIELLKEQKK
+334 ELK
-348 LVTENISYLKDL
+348 L
-360 GVTNYQDIFLKFY
+360 TNSGELS
-373 EMFLMDNSN
+373 L
-382 FIAIFSK
+382 
-389 YEKEDLIEKLKKNI
+389 
-403 NIVEFL
+403 

>member
-7 KISALNLP
+7 KISVLNLP

-30 DDLVTLEELKEKV
+30 DDLVTLEELKEKM

-308 VSIYKSMK
+308 VSIYKA
-316 YLEKIG
+316 I
-322 FSKDDIA
+322 D
-329 YMMEN
+329 N
-334 TPEKFIELLKEQKK
+334 ELK
-348 LVTENISYLKDL
+348 LTNSGELSLWNI
-360 GVTNYQDIFLKFY
+360 
-373 EMFLMDNSN
+373 
-382 FIAIFSK
+382 
-389 YEKEDLIEKLKKNI
+389 
-403 NIVEFL
+403 

>member
-1 MYDIVN
+1 M
-7 KISALNLP
+7 
-15 KEVYPNI
+15 
-22 PKFYASFS
+22 
-30 DDLVTLEELKEKV
+30 

-54 KPSQVKIFS
+54 KPSQVKVFS
-63 LPLDFIKNQ
+63 LPLDFIKSQ

-139 EKDDN
+139 EKDNDV
-144 IKVETT
+144 KVETT
-150 NNNEEKVVK
+150 NNNEENVVK
-159 EETVSQTNTSL
+159 EETISQTNTSL

-175 EVEKAMNAITAE
+175 EVEKAMNTITAE

-192 PVKDVK
+192 PVKDVE
-198 PVETQVEA
+198 PVEVA
-206 VVEPVVEAPV
+206 SEPINESPV
-216 QEVTSSEHE
+216 QEVTPVNNPSETE
-225 DVNPYVM
+225 EINPYVM

-288 EREILYYTLTYN
+288 KREILYYTLTYN

-308 VSIYKSMK
+308 VSIYKA
-316 YLEKIG
+316 I
-322 FSKDDIA
+322 D
-329 YMMEN
+329 N
-334 TPEKFIELLKEQKK
+334 ELK
-348 LVTENISYLKDL
+348 L
-360 GVTNYQDIFLKFY
+360 TNNGELS
-373 EMFLMDNSN
+373 L
-382 FIAIFSK
+382 
-389 YEKEDLIEKLKKNI
+389 
-403 NIVEFL
+403 

>member
-7 KISALNLP
+7 KISVLNLP

-30 DDLVTLEELKEKV
+30 DDLVTLEELKEKM

-54 KPSQVKIFS
+54 KPSQVKVFS
-63 LPLDFIKNQ
+63 LPLDFIKSQ

-144 IKVETT
+144 VKIETT
-150 NNNEEKVVK
+150 NNNEENVVK
-159 EETVSQTNTSL
+159 EETISQTNTSL

-175 EVEKAMNAITAE
+175 EVEKAMNTITAE

-192 PVKDVK
+192 PVKDVE
-198 PVETQVEA
+198 PVEVA
-206 VVEPVVEAPV
+206 SEPINESPV
-216 QEVTSSEHE
+216 QEVTPVNNPSETE
-225 DVNPYVM
+225 EINPYVM

-288 EREILYYTLTYN
+288 KREILYYTLTYN

-308 VSIYKSMK
+308 VSIYKA
-316 YLEKIG
+316 I
-322 FSKDDIA
+322 D
-329 YMMEN
+329 N
-334 TPEKFIELLKEQKK
+334 ELK
-348 LVTENISYLKDL
+348 L
-360 GVTNYQDIFLKFY
+360 TNNGELS
-373 EMFLMDNSN
+373 L
-382 FIAIFSK
+382 
-389 YEKEDLIEKLKKNI
+389 
-403 NIVEFL
+403 